1 MGKYIDKEKAIK
13 SLWDEVN
20 FYEEDT
26 EYDIASSL
34 SRAINVVEKTQEADV
49 APVVRAKWKIDL
61 DDQGWLSHKCTNCG
75 YTKRTD
81 VHVSLDWKY
90 CPNCGAKMER

>member
-1 MGKYIDKEKAIK
+1 MAEYIDKDVVLEIIDEYACENKIYLADLYKCIAGLIK
-13 SLWDEVN
+13 E
-20 FYEEDT
+20 
-26 EYDIASSL
+26 I
-34 SRAINVVEKTQEADV
+34 V
-49 APVVRAKWKIDL
+49 APVVRAKWKIDI

-90 CPNCGAKMER
+90 CPMCGAKMEG